1 MKPVSPSPSSKKKAM
16 DFQLPAY
23 VLTVLEQLNK
33 NGFEAYVVGGCV
45 RDMLLG
51 FIPYD
56 FDVCTNAVPQQII
69 SCFEGFRTV
78 PTGIE
83 HGTVTVIV
91 QNQPIEVTTYRIDGE
106 YADSRHP
113 DAVSFTSSLKEDLA
127 RRDFTVNA
135 IAYHPEKGLVD
146 LYGGREDLNRGVI
159 RCVGDPMLRF
169 SEDALRILRG
179 LRFASVLGFS
189 LEKSLVTAMEAL
201 CSTLQKVAMERVFVE
216 FTKLLCGKG
225 ATEILQ
231 KYAPI
236 LAPLFSLNEQN
247 FPLLGKVPAIPMLR
261 YAVLL
266 KNHKDVKGFLKILK
280 ASNELMAQVEP
291 LAFLQTQMPPVTLF
305 ETRKLVFRYGME
317 CVETMIILF
326 QANEVDCMLFEEY
339 VSMIQQQNLCC
350 SLKDLAVNGKDLLA
364 MGIPKGE
371 ELGNVLNIL
380 LFSVM
385 EGALENNKETLLS
398 FAKTL

>member
-1 MKPVSPSPSSKKKAM
+1 MKPVSLSLSSKKPM
-16 DFQLPAY
+16 NFQLPTY
-23 VLTVLEQLNK
+23 VLTVLEQLNTC
-33 NGFEAYVVGGCV
+33 GFEAYAVGGCV

-51 FIPYD
+51 HTPYD
-56 FDVCTNAVPQQII
+56 FDVCTNATPQEMLA
-69 SCFEGFRTV
+69 CFCEFRTV

-91 QNQPIEVTTYRIDGE
+91 QNQPVEVTTYRIDGE

-135 IAYHPEKGLVD
+135 MAYHPQRGLVD

-179 LRFASVLGFS
+179 LRFASSLGFS
-189 LEKSLVTAMEAL
+189 LEPSLVAAMETL

-231 KYAPI
+231 EYAPI
-236 LAPLFSLNEQN
+236 LSPLFCLEQQNISL
-247 FPLLGKVPAIPMLR
+247 LSKVPVTPVFR
-261 YAVLL
+261 YAALLRNHPDVKVFL
-266 KNHKDVKGFLKILK
+266 KNLK
-280 ASNELMAQVEP
+280 ASNELIAQVEP
-291 LAFLQTQMPPVTLF
+291 LVFLQTQRPPNTLF
-305 ETRKLVFRYGME
+305 ETRKWVFRYGVD
-317 CVETMIILF
+317 CVEKMPVLF
-326 QANEVDCMLFEEY
+326 QANDIDSTLFEEY

-364 MGIPKGE
+364 LGIPKGE
-371 ELGNVLNIL
+371 GLGAMLNTL

-385 EGALENNKETLLS
+385 EGTLENRKEDLLA
-398 FAKTL
+398 FAKAL